1 MNAGIRD
8 FILERKRDV
17 EQEYTIHLF
26 EYCNLSCQ
34 FCWQDHNDIRGIDTV
49 RTLMPKLRD
58 MLLRE
63 SRDSVI
69 LNFMGGEIFA
79 PQIFD
84 QRLLDDYCYIVDS
97 VRTWQQELNKT
108 ITVNWVTN
116 LVFPE
121 QYRAQVDH
129 LLSYAKIHSVNSRL
143 TTSYDA
149 MGRFNRGDLAQW
161 QSNVKHFR
169 NSLEGVSMLLSGPN
183 IRNLIKDR
191 DPVFKWLY
199 QEKFYIYFDY
209 YMPDKTADYQ
219 APTDQELY
227 DAFVFL
233 IDRYP
238 ETHPVAEWINY
249 SKNFASC
256 RSSKLLLWDG
266 TECMCGNLV
275 QEEKSIKF
283 YRSKIQSNDNSEI
296 EENFLKKYDCVSC
309 PWLDRCT
316 FSCFMQHDNKY
327 REEFP
332 DCVYA
337 RIFDHAH
344 ANDKLL
350 A

>member
-1 MNAGIRD
+1 MDVGLRD

-26 EYCNLSCQ
+26 EFCNLSCQ

-49 RTLMPKLRD
+49 RSLMPKLKP
-58 MLLRE
+58 MLARE
-63 SRDSVI
+63 SRDRVI

-79 PQIFD
+79 PKIFTH
-84 QRLLDDYCYIVDS
+84 QLLEDYYYIIDS
-97 VRTWQQELNKT
+97 VKMWQSELDKK
-108 ITVNWVTN
+108 IIVNWVTN
-116 LVFPE
+116 LVFDAE
-121 QYRAQVDH
+121 QRDFVKS
-129 LLSYAKIHSVNSRL
+129 LLQYADNVAVKSRL

-149 MGRFNRGDLAQW
+149 LGRFNRGDLEKW
-161 QSNVKHFR
+161 KSNVEYFR
-169 NSLEGVSMLLSGPN
+169 SDIEGVSMLLSGPN
-183 IRNLIKDR
+183 IRNLIKNR
-191 DPVFKWLY
+191 DTVFQWIYNSGL
-199 QEKFYIYFDY
+199 YIYFDY

-219 APTDQELY
+219 APSDQELY

-233 IDRYP
+233 IDNYP
-238 ETHPVAEWINY
+238 QVHPVAEWINY
-249 SKNFASC
+249 SRNFASC

-283 YRSKIQSNDNSEI
+283 YRSKIQTNDNSGI

-309 PWLDRCT
+309 QWLDRCT

-327 REEFP
+327 RDEFP

-337 RIFDHAH
+337 RIFDYAH

>member
-1 MNAGIRD
+1 MDLGFRD

-34 FCWQDHNDIRGIDTV
+34 FCWQDHNDIRGLDTV
-49 RTLMPKLRD
+49 RSLVPKLRN
-58 MLLRE
+58 MV
-63 SRDSVI
+63 SRDTRNKII

-79 PQIFD
+79 PKIFT
-84 QRLLDDYCYIVDS
+84 LKMLEDYRYIIDN
-97 VRTWQQELNKT
+97 VRMWQAEMDKT
-108 ITVNWVTN
+108 IKVNWVTN

-121 QYRAQVDH
+121 EQRNYVD
-129 LLSYAKIHSVNSRL
+129 LLLDYGKSLGVYTRL
-143 TTSYDA
+143 TTSYDS

-161 QSNVKHFR
+161 RTNIEHFGKKV
-169 NSLEGVSMLLSGPN
+169 EGVSMLLSGPN

-191 DPVFKWLY
+191 DEVFKWLY
-199 QEKFYIYFDY
+199 QEGFYIYFDY

-227 DAFVFL
+227 DALIFL

-238 ETHPVAEWINY
+238 KTHPVADWLNNA
-249 SKNFASC
+249 KNFASC

-283 YRSKIQSNDNSEI
+283 YRTKIKTNDNSEI

-309 PWLDRCT
+309 KWLDRCS
-316 FSCFMQHDNKY
+316 FGCFMQHDNKY

-337 RIFDHAH
+337 RVLDYAE